1 MHSSQG
7 SISAIGKHK
16 PTSPAPAPPSAPPKV
31 LALQPNETTM
41 ADNNEL
47 NVYETIDK
55 RVRSNRRREAELQR
69 ASTVSTG
76 TNYESI
82 DRKNKLV
89 VPARSNTVSAD
100 SQPTRNA
107 SSIPE
112 EKRVSQDFSN
122 PYTFDKTLER
132 QPRKPTVTDIY
143 ADSVANTSNQQSL
156 NRESINRE
164 SINRDSI
171 NLEMFTPAFE
181 VTNWQAPQDDQ
192 SDQQVQG
199 KGSSPSSGDKTAP
212 SYATIDKR
220 KKTVSH
226 DQPEDM
232 VSLID

>member
-1 MHSSQG
+1 
-7 SISAIGKHK
+7 
-16 PTSPAPAPPSAPPKV
+16 
-31 LALQPNETTM
+31 M

-76 TNYESI
+76 TVYESI
-82 DRKNKLV
+82 DRKNKPV
-89 VPARSNTVSAD
+89 VPTRSNTVSAD
-100 SQPTRNA
+100 SQPTRNP

-112 EKRVSQDFSN
+112 EKRVSQDFSD

-132 QPRKPTVTDIY
+132 QARKPIVTDIY
-143 ADSVANTSNQQSL
+143 ADSIAKTSNQQSL
-156 NRESINRE
+156 NQESLNRE
-164 SINRDSI
+164 SVNRDSI
-171 NLEMFTPAFE
+171 NLEMFTPAIE
-181 VTNWQAPQDDQ
+181 VTNWQAPQDDR

-199 KGSSPSSGDKTAP
+199 RASSPSTGDKTTP
-212 SYATIDKR
+212 TYATIDKR
-220 KKTVSH
+220 KKTASH